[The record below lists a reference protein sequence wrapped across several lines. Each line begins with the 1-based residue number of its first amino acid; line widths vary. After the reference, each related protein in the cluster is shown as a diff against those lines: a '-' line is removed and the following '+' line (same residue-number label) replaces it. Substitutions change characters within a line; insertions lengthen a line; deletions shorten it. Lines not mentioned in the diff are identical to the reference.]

1 MKFIVGLL
9 AGLVLGAVAA
19 VAYSVQTGRDL
30 REEFEGVRSDL
41 SRRDLDAL
49 GARLESRVTEL
60 QAVLETRMSEVR
72 ERASAAMHEA
82 DVAADTAEAAEAAA
96 SAEAAAEAAA
106 TEAAAA
112 SSDAATAGK
121 AGA

>member
-1 MKFIVGLL
+1 VKFILGLL
-9 AGLVLGAVAA
+9 TGLVLGAVAA
-19 VAYSVQTGRDL
+19 VMYSVQTGRDL

-72 ERASAAMHEA
+72 ERAGAALHEA
-82 DVAADTAEAAEAAA
+82 DVAAETAAAAEAAA
-96 SAEAAAEAAA
+96 SVEAAAEAAN
-106 TEAAAA
+106 AAA
-112 SSDAATAGK
+112 DQ

>member
-1 MKFIVGLL
+1 VKFILGLL
-9 AGLVLGAVAA
+9 TGLVLGAVAA
-19 VAYSVQTGRDL
+19 VMYSVQTGRDL

-72 ERASAAMHEA
+72 KRASSAMHEPDVTA
-82 DVAADTAEAAEAAA
+82 D
-96 SAEAAAEAAA
+96 AAAEAAA
-106 TEAAAA
+106 EVAASVEAAVETAA
-112 SSDAATAGK
+112 DQ

>member
-9 AGLVLGAVAA
+9 AGTVLGAVAA

-30 REEFEGVRSDL
+30 REEYEGVRSDL

-72 ERASAAMHEA
+72 ERASSAMHEA
-82 DVAADTAEAAEAAA
+82 DVTAAEAAA
-96 SAEAAAEAAA
+96 EVAASVEAAAE
-106 TEAAAA
+106 T
-112 SSDAATAGK
+112 AATAAETAADQ

>member
-1 MKFIVGLL
+1 VKFVVGLL
-9 AGLVLGAVAA
+9 SGLVLGAVAA

-60 QAVLETRMSEVR
+60 QSVLETRMSEVR
-72 ERASAAMHEA
+72 EKAGAAMHEA
-82 DVAADTAEAAEAAA
+82 DVAAD
-96 SAEAAAEAAA
+96 SA
-106 TEAAAA
+106 TEAAAEVAA
-112 SSDAATAGK
+112 SVEAAAEVAAESAGDK

>member
-1 MKFIVGLL
+1 MKFILGLL
-9 AGLVLGAVAA
+9 TGLVLGAVAA
-19 VAYSVQTGRDL
+19 VMYSVQTGRDL

-60 QAVLETRMSEVR
+60 QTVLETRMSEVR

-82 DVAADTAEAAEAAA
+82 DVTADTAATAAAAEAAA
-96 SAEAAAEAAA
+96 SVEAAAEAAN
-106 TEAAAA
+106 AAA
-112 SSDAATAGK
+112 DQ

>member
-1 MKFIVGLL
+1 MKFILGLL
-9 AGLVLGAVAA
+9 TGLVLGAVAA
-19 VAYSVQTGRDL
+19 VMYSVQTGRDL

-72 ERASAAMHEA
+72 ERASSAMHEA
-82 DVAADTAEAAEAAA
+82 DVTADAAAAAAAAEAAA
-96 SAEAAAEAAA
+96 SVEAAAEAAN
-106 TEAAAA
+106 AAA
-112 SSDAATAGK
+112 DQ

>member
-9 AGLVLGAVAA
+9 AGTVLGAVAA

-30 REEFEGVRSDL
+30 REEYEGVRSDL

-60 QAVLETRMSEVR
+60 QSVLETRMSEVR
-72 ERASAAMHEA
+72 ERASSAMHEA
-82 DVAADTAEAAEAAA
+82 DVTAD
-96 SAEAAAEAAA
+96 AAAEAAA
-106 TEAAAA
+106 EVAASVEAAAET
-112 SSDAATAGK
+112 AATAAETAADQ